1 MKKNLNFK
9 NHLFNKKELKQL
21 IYDVFT
27 NYGIARASYLVDDL
41 KELGFHYAT
50 QAGISISVEDLKV
63 PPIKKSLIN
72 TTNTNINLTNL
83 KY

>member
-41 KELGFHYAT
+41 K
-50 QAGISISVEDLKV
+50 
-63 PPIKKSLIN
+63 
-72 TTNTNINLTNL
+72 
-83 KY
+83 

>member
-63 PPIKKSLIN
+63 PPIKKKIISKCVERN
-72 TTNTNINLTNL
+72 SNF
-83 KY
+83 